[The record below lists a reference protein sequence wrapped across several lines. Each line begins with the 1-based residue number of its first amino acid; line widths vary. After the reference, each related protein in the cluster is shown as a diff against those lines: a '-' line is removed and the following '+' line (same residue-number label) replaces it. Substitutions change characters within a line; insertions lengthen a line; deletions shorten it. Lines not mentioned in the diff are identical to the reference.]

1 MLTLK
6 RSPPQSSL
14 PIMDNSHEADIK
26 TFTARKSF
34 SFAHLMLIW
43 LTGKTNTN
51 LQVSQTFIILLYRG
65 AQMICTEENECDVI
79 LGIKSRLYVLYIAQW
94 IQKLKSKCAKF
105 DFFRF
110 SILCTMKG
118 ILKKKKKFH

>member
-34 SFAHLMLIW
+34 SFAHSMLIW

-51 LQVSQTFIILLYRG
+51 LQVSQTFIILLYHG

-94 IQKLKSKCAKF
+94 IQKLKFKCAKF
-105 DFFRF
+105 DLF
-110 SILCTMKG
+110 
-118 ILKKKKKFH
+118 

>member
-1 MLTLK
+1 
-6 RSPPQSSL
+6 
-14 PIMDNSHEADIK
+14 MDNSHEADIK

-34 SFAHLMLIW
+34 SFAHSMLIW

-79 LGIKSRLYVLYIAQW
+79 LGIKSRFYVYNTVDSKI
-94 IQKLKSKCAKF
+94 KLLSLNVHTMCNERNFKERI
-105 DFFRF
+105 FFIDSF
-110 SILCTMKG
+110 KL
-118 ILKKKKKFH
+118 F

>member
-6 RSPPQSSL
+6 RSPPHSSL

-34 SFAHLMLIW
+34 SFAHSMLIW

-105 DFFRF
+105 DLF
-110 SILCTMKG
+110 
-118 ILKKKKKFH
+118 